1 MNDSIQWQFMAFF
14 NEVVPMNCAGF
25 STFDQD
31 AERLDPFRS
40 VHFQGVIQCEKLW
53 AVVKKIIILSH
64 GQASVERGFSIN
76 GQLLVEH
83 LKEESVLLVEHLKE
97 ESVLAQRI
105 VFNSISL
112 SGGICSV
119 PITNSML
126 SSAQAA

>member
-76 GQLLVEH
+76 SQ
-83 LKEESVLLVEHLKE
+83 LLVEHLKE

-105 VFNSISL
+105 AFDSISL
-112 SGGICSV
+112 SGDICSV